1 MGGAVR
7 TCLAAGTVI
16 DTITVLSTASRQ
28 PAGSSSNSGAT
39 RYLGYEG

>member
-1 MGGAVR
+1 MDGAVR

-16 DTITVLSTASRQ
+16 DTITVLSTASRR

-39 RYLGYEG
+39 RHLGWGG